1 MESTTA
7 NLCAELGW
15 PFLLASQT
23 ERRPKMNEQEF
34 IANMEEL
41 LETDPGSISLA
52 TQLESLSQWDSLAFV
67 SFLAMADS
75 KYGVRVTPTE
85 LRQSKSIAD
94 LMKLVEKK

>member
-1 MESTTA
+1 MESKTD
-7 NLCAELGW
+7 NLRAEHSW

-23 ERRPKMNEQEF
+23 ERHPKMNEQEF
-34 IANMEEL
+34 IANMEDL

-52 TQLESLSQWDSLAFV
+52 TQLDTLAQWDSLAFV